1 MQRIQSITLKNF
13 KFFYGTETD
22 FPHNKLV
29 LNQNNLLLYGENGS
43 GKSSIYWA
51 FYTFLQSCLKDDKD
65 IIKYFDPN
73 DSQNLRNRFAEDNAV
88 SAIVLEI
95 INEAGTITKEIS
107 NNKLETNK
115 KNDTTINK
123 IIAGSDFINYK
134 YLSKL
139 YDFRNSEEINLF
151 DLFEREILMFIDF
164 RVSYTDN
171 KGNLSKS
178 TLASDWWKFICEAP
192 KTLSPNK
199 KNKNTANRSSEE
211 YLRYVNTTIPKFVE
225 LLKSFLGKITTKTN
239 KYLKDDF
246 KEDFQIRFET
256 DLITCNYNNWIDKN
270 AEVTKPDIRLTV
282 LFDHDKLPENKKSIL
297 RPHTFLNEARLTAI
311 ALAMRL
317 AMLDERLYDV
327 NSASL
332 LVLDD
337 LLLSLDMSHRDR
349 VLEIILKKVDE
360 YQILILTHDRAFYNL
375 CKRRIDNLLKKDD
388 TYKWEFKEM
397 YQDCTDDNDKI
408 PIPFVTDYENYF
420 SLAKK
425 YFKDFDY
432 PACANYL
439 RKESEQVLR
448 ELLPI
453 HKTVAQSSEPGKGSV
468 PLLLNT
474 LIKNF
479 EDYYKSIGGD
489 FTPFEKLHE
498 YKDLLM
504 NPLSHHN
511 IESPIY
517 KQEVVNTFEILKN
530 LNQIKILSFETD
542 PNNDHQ
548 FLLTETD
555 SNGEVFEYSFY
566 LKEQLLIRKDL
577 DGKIVV
583 LTNPKCWFETKRN
596 VTTNSDF
603 EPVYNGGGVEFK
615 FNEGYDKIMH
625 RLGTKGKQQ
634 PKELVDIVS
643 KDGQKLI
650 DKLNA

>member
-1 MQRIQSITLKNF
+1 MQKIQSITLRNF
-13 KFFYGTETD
+13 KFFYGTEIE
-22 FPHNKLV
+22 FEHNKIV

-51 FYTFLQSCLKDDKD
+51 FYTFLQSYLKNDADLV
-65 IIKYFDPN
+65 KYFDPN

-88 SAIVLEI
+88 TAIVLEI

-107 NNKLETNK
+107 NNKFETNK

-151 DLFEREILMFIDF
+151 EWFEREILMFIDF
-164 RVSYTDN
+164 KISYTDN
-171 KGNLSKS
+171 QGILSKS
-178 TLASDWWKFICEAP
+178 TLASDWWKFICDAP
-192 KTLSPNK
+192 KTLPPNK
-199 KNKNTANRSSEE
+199 KNKITANRNSDE
-211 YLRYVNTTIPKFVE
+211 YTRYVNTTIPKFVE
-225 LLKSFLGKITTKTN
+225 FLISFLNKITTKTN
-239 KYLKDDF
+239 KYLKEDF
-246 KEDFQIRFET
+246 KEDFQIKFET
-256 DLITCNYNNWIDKN
+256 DLITCAFNNWLDKN

-282 LFDHDKLPENKKSIL
+282 IFEHDKLPNNKKPIL

-311 ALAMRL
+311 ALAIRL

-332 LVLDD
+332 LILDD
-337 LLLSLDMSHRDR
+337 LLLSLDMSHRDK

-375 CKRRIDNLLKKDD
+375 CKRRIDNQLKKDD

-397 YQDCTDDNDKI
+397 YQDCNDNNI
-408 PIPFVTDYENYF
+408 PIPFIANYQSYF

-425 YFKDFDY
+425 YFKEFDY

-439 RKESEQVLR
+439 RKEAEKILC
-448 ELLPI
+448 ELLPLN
-453 HKTVAQSSEPGKGSV
+453 KTIAQSSEAGKGSV

-479 EDYYKSIGGD
+479 EEYYNSIGGG

-517 KQEVVNTFEILKN
+517 KLEIINTFEILKN
-530 LNQIKILSFETD
+530 LYQIKILVLEAD
-542 PNNDHQ
+542 PENENQ
-548 FLLTETD
+548 FLLTEVD
-555 SNGEVFEYSFY
+555 SKGELFEYSFY
-566 LKEQLLIRKDL
+566 LREQLLIRKDL
-577 DGKIVV
+577 DGKIAS
-583 LTNPKCWFETKRN
+583 TNPKCWFDAKRS
-596 VTTNSDF
+596 VTNNSEF
-603 EPVYNGGGVEFK
+603 EPVLNGSGVEFK
-615 FNEGYDKIMH
+615 FNEGYDKIRH
-625 RLGTKGKQQ
+625 KLGIKEMQD
-634 PKELVDIVS
+634 PNELVDIVYLN
-643 KDGQKLI
+643 GQKLI

>member
-51 FYTFLQSCLKDDKD
+51 FNTFLQSCLKKDDD
-65 IIKYFDPN
+65 IIKYFNPN

-164 RVSYTDN
+164 KVSHTDN

-192 KTLSPNK
+192 KTLPPNK

-256 DLITCNYNNWIDKN
+256 DLITCTYNNWIGKR
-270 AEVTKPDIRLTV
+270 AEVTTPDIRLTV
-282 LFDHDKLPENKKSIL
+282 LFDHDKLPDNKKSIL

-311 ALAMRL
+311 ALAIRL

-337 LLLSLDMSHRDR
+337 LLLSLDMSHRDK
-349 VLEIILKKVDE
+349 VLDILLSDSFINT
-360 YQILILTHDRAFYNL
+360 YQILILSHDRAFYNM
-375 CKRRIDNLLKKDD
+375 CKNRIQDRFE
-388 TYKWEFKEM
+388 TGWIFKEM
-397 YQDCTDDNDKI
+397 YQHQTDAGI
-408 PIPFVTDYENYF
+408 PCPFIPEQSNYLD
-420 SLAKK
+420 LAKK
-425 YFKDFDY
+425 YLKEFDY
-432 PACANYL
+432 PASANYL
-439 RKESEQVLR
+439 RKETERVFKY
-448 ELLPI
+448 LLPRNLSL
-453 HKTVAQSSEPGKGSV
+453 HFKEDKGMV
-468 PLLLNT
+468 T
-474 LIKNF
+474 LQLDNLISNF
-479 EDYYKSIGGD
+479 LKYFKELGGD
-489 FTPFEKLHE
+489 IEPFKKLKEH
-498 YKDLLM
+498 KDLLL
-504 NPLSHHN
+504 NPLSHDN
-511 IESPIY
+511 TESPIY
-517 KQEVVNTFEILKN
+517 KRELDNVIEILEK
-530 LNQIKILSFETD
+530 LNQLKVHTIGMDDDANQHIFELHETD
-542 PNNDHQ
+542 PTGVNWVVE
-548 FLLTETD
+548 FT
-555 SNGEVFEYSFY
+555 
-566 LKEQLLIRKDL
+566 LKEIYRAIKDL
-577 DGKIVV
+577 DGSWHLSNPNCYFLTKQNTTQNTAKVALGNTVKLGQGYGNIRYVLKIKTDAIDNIKD
-583 LTNPKCWFETKRN
+583 L
-596 VTTNSDF
+596 
-603 EPVYNGGGVEFK
+603 
-615 FNEGYDKIMH
+615 
-625 RLGTKGKQQ
+625 
-634 PKELVDIVS
+634 KEIIF

>member
-51 FYTFLQSCLKDDKD
+51 FYTFLQSCLKDDEN

-164 RVSYTDN
+164 KVSYTDN

-246 KEDFQIRFET
+246 KEDFQIKFET

-270 AEVTKPDIRLTV
+270 AEVSKPDIRLTV
-282 LFDHDKLPENKKSIL
+282 LFDHDKLSENKKSIL

-408 PIPFVTDYENYF
+408 PIPFVTDYESYF
-420 SLAKK
+420 SLAKT
-425 YFKDFDY
+425 YFKKFDY
-432 PACANYL
+432 QACVNYL
-439 RKESEQVLR
+439 RKETERLLR
-448 ELLPI
+448 ELLPYN
-453 HKTVAQSSEPGKGSV
+453 KTVAQSSEPEGSV
-468 PLLLNT
+468 PLLLNK
-474 LIKNF
+474 LINNF
-479 EDYYKSIGGD
+479 EDYYKTIGGN
-489 FTPFEKLHE
+489 FEPFEKLVE

-511 IESPIY
+511 FEAPIY
-517 KQEVVNTFEILKN
+517 KQEIVNTFEILKN

-542 PNNDHQ
+542 PNNENQ

-555 SNGEVFEYSFY
+555 SNGEEFEYSFY

-596 VTTNSDF
+596 LTTNSEF

-634 PKELVDIVS
+634 PKELVNIVS

>member
-13 KFFYGTETD
+13 KFFYGTEID

-51 FYTFLQSCLKDDKD
+51 IYTFLQSCLKDDKD
-65 IIKYFDPN
+65 IIKYFDPT

-151 DLFEREILMFIDF
+151 DLFEREIMMFIDY

-171 KGNLSKS
+171 EGNLSKS

-199 KNKNTANRSSEE
+199 KNKNTANRNSEE

-256 DLITCNYNNWIDKN
+256 DLITCSYNNWIGQN
-270 AEVTKPDIRLTV
+270 AEVSKPDIRLTV
-282 LFDHDKLPENKKSIL
+282 LFDHNKLPENKKSIL

-327 NSASL
+327 SSASL

-408 PIPFVTDYENYF
+408 PTPFITDNKSYF
-420 SLAKK
+420 SLAKT
-425 YFKDFDY
+425 YFKKFDY
-432 PACANYL
+432 QACANYL
-439 RKESEQVLR
+439 RKETERLLR
-448 ELLPI
+448 ELLP
-453 HKTVAQSSEPGKGSV
+453 HNKTVTQSSEPGGSQ

-479 EDYYKSIGGD
+479 EDYYKSIGGN
-489 FTPFEKLHE
+489 FEPFEKILE

-511 IESPIY
+511 FEAPIY
-517 KQEVVNTFEILKN
+517 KLEILNTFEILKN
-530 LNQIKILSFETD
+530 LNQIKILSFESD
-542 PNNDHQ
+542 PNNEHQ

-577 DGKIVV
+577 DGKIIV

-596 VTTNSDF
+596 VSTNSEF
-603 EPVYNGGGVEFK
+603 EPVSNGGGVEFK

-625 RLGTKGKQQ
+625 RLGIKGKQQ
-634 PKELVDIVS
+634 PKKLVDIVS
-643 KDGQKLI
+643 LDGQKLI
-650 DKLNA
+650 DRLNA

>member
-51 FYTFLQSCLKDDKD
+51 FYTFLQSCLKGDKD

-164 RVSYTDN
+164 KVSYTDN

-246 KEDFQIRFET
+246 KEDFQIKFET

-270 AEVTKPDIRLTV
+270 AEVSKPDIRLTV
-282 LFDHDKLPENKKSIL
+282 LFDHDKLSENKKSIL

-408 PIPFVTDYENYF
+408 PIPFVTDYESYF

-489 FTPFEKLHE
+489 FTPFEKLVE

-511 IESPIY
+511 FEAPIY
-517 KQEVVNTFEILKN
+517 KQEIVNTFEILKN

-542 PNNDHQ
+542 PKNEYQ

-555 SNGEVFEYSFY
+555 SNGEEFEYSFY

-596 VTTNSDF
+596 LTTNSEF